1 MTRQALLSRT
11 ALLGLA
17 LLALGGCATG
27 REPAATAAA
36 KPRTDTQQWVDRVQ
50 VTAQPDEILLAPHAA
65 GLSDRQTQALD
76 ALLSRW
82 LDAEAREIVVS
93 APVGAPASDA
103 AARMAGAARAR
114 LVGLGAPATR
124 VRIVGYDATAE
135 ADAPLKVGFLRHVA
149 QIPQCGQHWE
159 NLTAT
164 RDNAP
169 FANYGCAITANMAA
183 QVANPEDL
191 QRPRDMD
198 PADAARRDTVY
209 GKYRRGE
216 VTSSAKDDQATGAIS
231 KAIN

>member
-1 MTRQALLSRT
+1 MTRQPLLRQYAVLCA

-17 LLALGGCATG
+17 ACATAPDPG
-27 REPAATAAA
+27 LTAA
-36 KPRTDTQQWVDRVQ
+36 KPLTDTQQWVDRVK

-82 LDAEAREIVVS
+82 MDAQAREIVVS
-93 APVGAPASDA
+93 APLGVAASEVA
-103 AARMAGAARAR
+103 GRMAGAARAR
-114 LVGLGAPATR
+114 LVSLGAPVSA
-124 VRIVGYDATAE
+124 VRIVGYDAA
-135 ADAPLKVGFLRHVA
+135 AQPDAPLKVGFLRHTA
-149 QIPQCGQHWE
+149 QIPQCGQTWD

-164 RDNAP
+164 RDNTP
-169 FANYGCAITANMAA
+169 FANFGCAVTANMAA

-191 QRPRDMD
+191 QRPRDSA
-198 PADAARRDTVY
+198 PIDAARRDTVF

-216 VTSSAKDDQATGAIS
+216 ITSSAKDDQATGAIS